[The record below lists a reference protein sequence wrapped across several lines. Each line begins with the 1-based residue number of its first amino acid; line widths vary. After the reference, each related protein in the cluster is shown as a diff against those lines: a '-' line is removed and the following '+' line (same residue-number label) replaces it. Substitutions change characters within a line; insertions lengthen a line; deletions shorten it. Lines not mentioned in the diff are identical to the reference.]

1 MGDDE
6 TEATTLPTSCMVIME
21 RMDGCSFNVM
31 DERSNFHQRN
41 SEIVLMSV
49 HLKADCTFNN

>member
-6 TEATTLPTSCMVIME
+6 TEAAALPTSSMVIME

-31 DERSNFHQRN
+31 DERCNFHQRN

-49 HLKADCTFNN
+49 H